1 MGPPGEVNF
10 IAKLKG
16 VFGNRKLI
24 LSFVVNKL
32 QSDSEVRCSMAS
44 IADKLF
50 MGSLILMMVSVVI
63 SGVGFQFVNWK
74 SQVTDE
80 LEEETKTSSNRKKS
94 VMDRQDKS
102 LKRIWRSYLFWIALV
117 GMLISI
123 GLSYL

>member
-1 MGPPGEVNF
+1 
-10 IAKLKG
+10 
-16 VFGNRKLI
+16 
-24 LSFVVNKL
+24 
-32 QSDSEVRCSMAS
+32 MAS
-44 IADKLF
+44 IADKVF

-80 LEEETKTSSNRKKS
+80 LDAETKTSSNRKKS

-102 LKRIWRSYLFWIALV
+102 LKRIGRSYLFWIALT